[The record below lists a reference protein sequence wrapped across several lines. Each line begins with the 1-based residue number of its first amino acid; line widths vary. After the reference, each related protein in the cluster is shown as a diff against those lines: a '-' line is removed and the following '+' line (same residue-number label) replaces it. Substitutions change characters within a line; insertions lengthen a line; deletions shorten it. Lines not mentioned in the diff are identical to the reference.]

1 MQRAVTCGVGWCVVL
16 ACLTA
21 LAVGCDRGQ
30 NPGQDSPGAA
40 PSASVI
46 AIANA
51 LGTCDDLALCDRECD
66 AGSSDRCR
74 LGVNYEF
81 GKGVEKDGVHA
92 TALYER
98 SCGMGNVDACVSAGR
113 MYEFHHGVAKDDA
126 KATGYYTRACDLGD
140 PTGCANLAVMLENG
154 RGVPKDLPRA
164 AALYQRACD
173 KGAGLACERAH
184 ALRNA
189 AEAGAGAGAP
199 DR

>member
-1 MQRAVTCGVGWCVVL
+1 MSLLRLG
-16 ACLTA
+16 A
-21 LAVGCDRGQ
+21 LAFVLGLPRLSCLGANDESAAGQ
-30 NPGQDSPGAA
+30 PA
-40 PSASVI
+40 PSSSVI
-46 AIANA
+46 QIAA
-51 LGTCDDLALCDRECD
+51 GIGFCDDVKLCETECD

-74 LGVNYEF
+74 RLGVNYEF
-81 GKGVEKDGVHA
+81 GHAVEVDGAHA
-92 TALYER
+92 TSLYEKA
-98 SCGMGNVDACVSAGR
+98 CGMKNPEACVATGR